1 MYPSV
6 SYPKWSTL
14 FPERSLIDNPRLGL
28 IEVREGFLRE
38 GATDIELSEIR
49 AGG

>member
-1 MYPSV
+1 M
-6 SYPKWSTL
+6 L
-14 FPERSLIDNPRLGL
+14 FRVAFEMVDGTVPGGEPNPLLGL

-38 GATDIELSEIR
+38 GARNTNEVCGIW